1 MVSAVSSRSLAD
13 SLKLLQDLNSEE
25 SQSQRHF
32 WDFLFGWFLW
42 ELFGFVFALFC
53 FVCSS
58 LVLPKEE
65 IGVG

>member
-1 MVSAVSSRSLAD
+1 MVSAVSSRSLVD
-13 SLKLLQDLNSEE
+13 SLKLLQGLNSEE

-32 WDFLFGWFLW
+32 GDFLFGCFWW

-53 FVCSS
+53 FVCSA
-58 LVLPKEE
+58 LVFPKEE